1 MLVTARIRFL
11 PLTTSKLPFRLRFA
25 SFSLLVGTLLL
36 VCAVQLRGQADPA
49 INGKFR
55 QATEAMRTGRLDEA
69 ADGFASVTK
78 AAPTFAE
85 AFLNLGLVRS
95 EQGHNEEAIADF
107 EKALALKPH
116 LHGAN
121 LFLGVAEFRLNHPE
135 KAIVALKRETSAYPK
150 DANAWMWLGVAE
162 LVSEQPEMAADA
174 LDKAAKLAPNDT
186 DILYH
191 RGRAHLLVSKNSYER
206 MFKADPKSWRVHQ
219 VLGQMSAEAE
229 RHEDAI
235 VQYLAAIK
243 LAPTQPGLHE
253 ELASA
258 YHAAARIPEAEA
270 AYRQELEIDPHNVVA
285 RYKLGVLKVETGDA
299 VQGKALI
306 EAALHDKPGLADAD
320 YNMGRAEML
329 LGNDIAAADHLKRA
343 TVEDSDLEVIQ
354 QAWYQ
359 LGIVYRRLHRLD
371 EARQAM
377 ATFQKLKDAEAEDLQ
392 RSLTKYK
399 SKQTPDASEPPP
411 APEKPR

>member
-1 MLVTARIRFL
+1 MQATPRI
-11 PLTTSKLPFRLRFA
+11 PLTTSKLPFCYRLRFA
-25 SFSLLVGTLLL
+25 SFPLLISALLL
-36 VCAVQLRGQADPA
+36 VCAARLRGQADPA
-49 INGKFR
+49 INDKFR
-55 QATEAMRTGRLDEA
+55 QATEAMRVGRLEEA

-85 AFLNLGLVRS
+85 AFLNLGLVRE
-95 EQGHNEEAIADF
+95 EQSRNEEAIANF
-107 EKALALKPH
+107 EKALTLKPR
-116 LHGAN
+116 LRGAN
-121 LFLGVAEFRLNHPE
+121 LFLGVAEFRLNRPD
-135 KAIVALKRETSAYPK
+135 KAIVALKKETSAYPK
-150 DANAWMWLGVAE
+150 DAGAWMWLGVAE
-162 LVSEQPEMAADA
+162 LVKEQPEAAADA
-174 LDKAAKLAPNDT
+174 LDQAAKLAPNDV
-186 DILYH
+186 DVLYH

-253 ELASA
+253 ELASE
-258 YHAAARIPEAEA
+258 YHAAAKIPEAEA
-270 AYRQELEIDPHNVVA
+270 AYRRELELDPHNVIA

-299 VQGKALI
+299 VQGKGLI
-306 EAALHDKPGLADAD
+306 EAALRDKPGLADAD

-343 TVEDSDLEVIQ
+343 TVEDSDLEIIQ

-371 EARQAM
+371 EARLAM